1 MESLWLYSCKL
12 DEKDQFLK
20 KVKVLFFVIAK
31 SIQYA
36 IKPTQGH
43 TNNSLLNV
51 Y

>member
-12 DEKDQFLK
+12 DKKEQFLK
-20 KVKVLFFVIAK
+20 KIKVFFVIAK

-36 IKPTQGH
+36 IKPTQGY